1 MLRVKNFKNKMK
13 SIVKVSNQQR
23 LLLSFFFVLNLFFF
37 VWGQDNIPN
46 NGDKK
51 EPYFIEEPY
60 DIRIKENSR
69 VILPCRIAGLD
80 RQVIDGGGAHVQWTK
95 DGFGLG
101 TGRQLD
107 DWPHFRMVGRNLES
121 KHRLLFH
128 VSFLVEIYVESQVSS
143 FSSIGIDFSD
153 VI

>member
-1 MLRVKNFKNKMK
+1 MK
-13 SIVKVSNQQR
+13 SIVKVANQSR
-23 LLLSFFFVLNLFFF
+23 LLLSSFFFLNLFFF
-37 VWGQDNIPN
+37 VLGRENIPKIGLKN
-46 NGDKK
+46 

-69 VILPCRIAGLD
+69 VILPCKIAGLD

-121 KHRLLFH
+121 KLTFFNLTII
-128 VSFLVEIYVESQVSS
+128 LP
-143 FSSIGIDFSD
+143 
-153 VI
+153 

>member
-37 VWGQDNIPN
+37 VAGQDNIPN

-69 VILPCRIAGLD
+69 VILPCKIAGLD

-121 KHRLLFH
+121 KHRYYSTLAFCLKF
-128 VSFLVEIYVESQVSS
+128 
-143 FSSIGIDFSD
+143 
-153 VI
+153 

>member
-1 MLRVKNFKNKMK
+1 MLRVKNLKNKMK

-69 VILPCRIAGLD
+69 VILPCKIAGLD

-128 VSFLVEIYVESQVSS
+128 ARFCLKFKLKVKFLRFI
-143 FSSIGIDFSD
+143 
-153 VI
+153 

>member
-1 MLRVKNFKNKMK
+1 MK
-13 SIVKVSNQQR
+13 SIVKVSNPQR
-23 LLLSFFFVLNLFFF
+23 LSLSSFLVLNLFFT
-37 VWGQDNIPN
+37 VWGQESIPN
-46 NGDKK
+46 NGDKQ

-121 KHRLLFH
+121 KLNCF
-128 VSFLVEIYVESQVSS
+128 VSFLMLSDSSQN
-143 FSSIGIDFSD
+143 FFIRIHTQYTE
-153 VI
+153 

>member
-69 VILPCRIAGLD
+69 VILPCKIAGLD

-121 KHRLLFH
+121 KLNSF
-128 VSFLVEIYVESQVSS
+128 VSFLIISYSS
-143 FSSIGIDFSD
+143 
-153 VI
+153 

>member
-1 MLRVKNFKNKMK
+1 MLGVKNFKNKMK

-23 LLLSFFFVLNLFFF
+23 LSLSSFFVLNLFFF

-69 VILPCRIAGLD
+69 VILPCKIAGLD

-121 KHRLLFH
+121 KHRFLFH
-128 VSFLVEIYVESQVSS
+128 ARFRLKFILKVKFLHLI
-143 FSSIGIDFSD
+143 SINQ
-153 VI
+153 

>member
-69 VILPCRIAGLD
+69 VILPCKIAGLD

-121 KHRLLFH
+121 KHCFLFY
-128 VSFLVEIYVESQVSS
+128 VRFLVEIYVESQVSS
-143 FSSIGIDFSD
+143 F
-153 VI
+153 

>member
-69 VILPCRIAGLD
+69 VILPCKIAGLD

-121 KHRLLFH
+121 KLCSF
-128 VSFLVEIYVESQVSS
+128 VSFLILSDSS
-143 FSSIGIDFSD
+143 
-153 VI
+153 

>member
-23 LLLSFFFVLNLFFF
+23 LLLSFFFVLNLFFV

-46 NGDKK
+46 SGDKK

-69 VILPCRIAGLD
+69 VILPCKIAGLD

-128 VSFLVEIYVESQVSS
+128 VRFLVEIYVESQVSS
-143 FSSIGIDFSD
+143 FYWN
-153 VI
+153 

>member
-69 VILPCRIAGLD
+69 VILPCKIAGLD

-121 KHRLLFH
+121 KLCSF
-128 VSFLVEIYVESQVSS
+128 VSFLMLSDSS
-143 FSSIGIDFSD
+143 
-153 VI
+153 

>member
-1 MLRVKNFKNKMK
+1 MLRVKNSKNKMK

-69 VILPCRIAGLD
+69 VILPCKIAGLD

-121 KHRLLFH
+121 KHRFYSTFAFCLKF
-128 VSFLVEIYVESQVSS
+128 
-143 FSSIGIDFSD
+143 
-153 VI
+153 

>member
-1 MLRVKNFKNKMK
+1 MK
-13 SIVKVSNQQR
+13 SIVKVSNPQR
-23 LLLSFFFVLNLFFF
+23 LSLSSFLVLNLFFT
-37 VWGQDNIPN
+37 VWGQESIPS
-46 NGDKK
+46 NGDKQ

-60 DIRIKENSR
+60 DIKIKENSR

-121 KHRLLFH
+121 KHRFFISR
-128 VSFLVEIYVESQVSS
+128 SFLFEIFVES
-143 FSSIGIDFSD
+143 
-153 VI
+153 

>member
-69 VILPCRIAGLD
+69 VILPCKIAGLD

-107 DWPHFRMVGRNLES
+107 DWPHFRMDGRNLES
-121 KHRLLFH
+121 KHRFLFDVH
-128 VSFLVEIYVESQVSS
+128 FLILVGSLALHLRQI
-143 FSSIGIDFSD
+143 
-153 VI
+153 